1 MPKLE
6 LADIFQRYG
15 PLYLSLYGDW
25 MLPSHKRA
33 LFDIAHCRTDVFGG
47 HMKECNQCGYT
58 HYFEHSCYNRSCP
71 KCNGIRT
78 QDWFGKRE
86 AELLPVT
93 YFHIIFTLPE
103 ELRYRVR
110 SDQNILLDILMKA
123 SAYAIK
129 KVAANPQFAGGIPGI
144 LMVLHTWTRIMEY
157 HPHTH
162 CLVPAVVISKNNSN
176 NSDSSS
182 DSNGFSWLPTRKK
195 NYLAPLPAL
204 SSIFRARFVKL
215 ARKALKGK
223 DIKLPHS
230 IWEKDWVVF
239 SGPALKGAKG
249 SKGVLKYLARYIYR
263 SAITN
268 TRIISD
274 NNGSITFKYRH
285 SKTRIWQE
293 TTLPAIEFIRR
304 FLQHVLPIGFHKV
317 RYYGFLAPSYHPTL
331 WALKLTLESKDMMN
345 HSSNNNSQP
354 HQFSNQTY
362 KTCPKCKIGLMVVI
376 LKLSPKREIIRQGRS
391 PP

>member
-1 MPKLE
+1 
-6 LADIFQRYG
+6 
-15 PLYLSLYGDW
+15 
-25 MLPSHKRA
+25 
-33 LFDIAHCRTDVFGG
+33 
-47 HMKECNQCGYT
+47 
-58 HYFEHSCYNRSCP
+58 
-71 KCNGIRT
+71 
-78 QDWFGKRE
+78 
-86 AELLPVT
+86 
-93 YFHIIFTLPE
+93 
-103 ELRYRVR
+103 
-110 SDQNILLDILMKA
+110 MKA
-123 SAYAIK
+123 AAYAIK

-182 DSNGFSWLPTRKK
+182 DSNGFSWLPTRKR
-195 NYLAPLPAL
+195 NYLAPVEAL

-230 IWEKDWVVF
+230 IWKKDWVVF

-293 TTLPAIEFIRR
+293 TTLPAIEFMRR

-317 RYYGFLAPSYHPTL
+317 RYYGFLAPSYRPTL
-331 WALKLTLESKDMMN
+331 WALKLALENKDMMKQ
-345 HSSNNNSQP
+345 SSNNNSQP
-354 HQFSNQTY
+354 YQFSNQMY
-362 KTCPKCKIGLMVVI
+362 QTCPKCKIGLMVVI